1 MFSVSE
7 ISAGLMKP
15 LFNSTRK
22 GTEAF
27 ITSSNE
33 QTSIDR
39 KKKKKEEEAMSE
51 LPDLKYI
58 YMCVCVCVCV
68 YTYIPVIQNGA
79 LLSSGSI
86 LTLSK
91 LT

>member
-7 ISAGLMKP
+7 ISAVLMKP

-39 KKKKKEEEAMSE
+39 KKKKKKKKKCQSF
-51 LPDLKYI
+51 LTLNI
-58 YMCVCVCVCV
+58 YMCVCVCV
-68 YTYIPVIQNGA
+68 YTYISVIQNGA
-79 LLSSGSI
+79 LLSSGI
-86 LTLSK
+86 HFDIE
-91 LT
+91 

>member
-1 MFSVSE
+1 
-7 ISAGLMKP
+7 MKP

-58 YMCVCVCVCV
+58 YVCVCVCVC
-68 YTYIPVIQNGA
+68 IQIHT
-79 LLSSGSI
+79 SD
-86 LTLSK
+86 SK
-91 LT
+91 WGIAQFWIHFDIE

>member
-7 ISAGLMKP
+7 ISAVLMKP

-39 KKKKKEEEAMSE
+39 KKKKEEEEMPE

-58 YMCVCVCVCV
+58 YVCVCVCV
-68 YTYIPVIQNGA
+68 YTYISVIQNGA
-79 LLSSGSI
+79 LLSSGI
-86 LTLSK
+86 HFDIE
-91 LT
+91 

>member
-39 KKKKKEEEAMSE
+39 KKKEEEAMSE

-58 YMCVCVCVCV
+58 YVCVCVCVCV
-68 YTYIPVIQNGA
+68 CTYIPVIQNGA

>member
-7 ISAGLMKP
+7 LSAGLMKP

-39 KKKKKEEEAMSE
+39 KKKKKKKKQCQSF
-51 LPDLKYI
+51 LTLNI
-58 YMCVCVCVCV
+58 YVCVCVCVCIHIH
-68 YTYIPVIQNGA
+68 T
-79 LLSSGSI
+79 SD
-86 LTLSK
+86 SK
-91 LT
+91 WGIAQFWIHFDIE

>member
-7 ISAGLMKP
+7 ISAVLMKP

-39 KKKKKEEEAMSE
+39 KKKKEEEEMPE

-58 YMCVCVCVCV
+58 YVCVCVC
-68 YTYIPVIQNGA
+68 IHIHI
-79 LLSSGSI
+79 SD
-86 LTLSK
+86 SK
-91 LT
+91 WGIAQFWNPF

>member
-7 ISAGLMKP
+7 ISAVLMKP
-15 LFNSTRK
+15 LLNSTRK

-39 KKKKKEEEAMSE
+39 KKKKKKKKKCQSF
-51 LPDLKYI
+51 LTLNIYI
-58 YMCVCVCVCV
+58 CVCVCV
-68 YTYIPVIQNGA
+68 YTYISVIQNGA
-79 LLSSGSI
+79 LLSSGI
-86 LTLSK
+86 HFDIE
-91 LT
+91 

>member
-7 ISAGLMKP
+7 ISAVLMKP

-39 KKKKKEEEAMSE
+39 KKKKKKKKCQSF
-51 LPDLKYI
+51 LTLNI
-58 YMCVCVCVCV
+58 YMCVCVCV
-68 YTYIPVIQNGA
+68 YTHTYQ
-79 LLSSGSI
+79 
-86 LTLSK
+86 
-91 LT
+91 

>member
-39 KKKKKEEEAMSE
+39 KKKEEEAMSE

-58 YMCVCVCVCV
+58 YMCVCVCVCIHIH
-68 YTYIPVIQNGA
+68 T
-79 LLSSGSI
+79 SD
-86 LTLSK
+86 SK
-91 LT
+91 WGIAQFWIHFDIE